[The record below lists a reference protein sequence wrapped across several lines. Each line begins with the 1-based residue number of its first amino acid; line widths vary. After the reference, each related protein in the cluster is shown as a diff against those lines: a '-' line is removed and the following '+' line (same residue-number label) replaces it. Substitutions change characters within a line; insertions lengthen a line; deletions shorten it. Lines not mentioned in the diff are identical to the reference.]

1 MKEEMLSYPLFKEQR
16 YDIKQLNLGHA
27 QFPNHN
33 IRAAIEY
40 GFKNKDKISAS
51 YTGQYTDTENR
62 RTSDMTLRKNKS
74 DNNDVYKIFTDN
86 TVKGPSKLHNIQL
99 DYQSHF
105 GLNVGGNYTY
115 YNDNST
121 QDMENTHQL
130 EGLPHFTIPNR
141 NKK

>member
-1 MKEEMLSYPLFKEQR
+1 
-16 YDIKQLNLGHA
+16 
-27 QFPNHN
+27 
-33 IRAAIEY
+33 
-40 GFKNKDKISAS
+40 
-51 YTGQYTDTENR
+51 
-62 RTSDMTLRKNKS
+62 MTLRKNKS

-121 QDMENTHQL
+121 
-130 EGLPHFTIPNR
+130 
-141 NKK
+141 